1 MIGGH
6 VMRLNFVTLGV
17 TDLDA
22 ARAFYVD
29 GLGWKPL
36 LDVPGEVIFFQVGP
50 GLTLGLYTGLEGDVG
65 DGVALADPSRA
76 PLSLSHNV
84 DTDDAVRD
92 LFAAAVEAGARP
104 LKTPQRADFGG
115 FHAYFADPAGFRW
128 EICHNPGWSVAE
140 DGTVSIGSS
149 S

>member
-1 MIGGH
+1 MQ
-6 VMRLNFVTLGV
+6 LNFVTLGV

-29 GLGWKPL
+29 GLGLTPL
-36 LDVPGEVIFFQVGP
+36 MDVPGEVIFFQLNH
-50 GLTLGLYTGLEGDVG
+50 GLTLGIYTGLEDDVG

-84 DTDDAVRD
+84 GSDDEVRA
-92 LFAAAVEAGARP
+92 LTAAAEAAGAKI
-104 LKTPQRADFGG
+104 LKPPQRSGFGG
-115 FHAYFADPAGFRW
+115 FHSYFADPAGFRW

-140 DGTVSIGSS
+140 DGTVSIGSAS
-149 S
+149 